1 MKAGWDTLLTLR
13 NLAEAIPIISEKRLP
28 NLTIF
33 RPPPPPCLLILKSPP
48 PYYLEL
54 ESTTLTHLW
63 KSFQQFPCQNISL
76 HGHFDYCSLVWML
89 HNRGLNKQSIGNK
102 IFGTSK
108 LKLLTIEMF
117 KVYNNMA
124 PEILNDIFKQRTLQ
138 NKLWN
143 HNSFVRCPVYSIFNV
158 TETLS
163 AQGPK
168 IRDLITN
175 ETKLLDSLTSFKF
188 KINLFL
194 EISQNLH
201 ENICAWVSFL
211 IKFQAWGLQLY

>member
-1 MKAGWDTLLTLR
+1 
-13 NLAEAIPIISEKRLP
+13 
-28 NLTIF
+28 
-33 RPPPPPCLLILKSPP
+33 
-48 PYYLEL
+48 
-54 ESTTLTHLW
+54 
-63 KSFQQFPCQNISL
+63 
-76 HGHFDYCSLVWML
+76 ML

-143 HNSFVRCPVYSIFNV
+143 HNSFVRRPVYSIFNV

-163 AQGPK
+163 AQAPK

-201 ENICAWVSFL
+201 ENICA
-211 IKFQAWGLQLY
+211 